1 MSDRSVWHILHSD
14 LNFQP
19 YQIQIVQWLNVRDKE
34 VHLKCHQCMELTCNP
49 NLLLLMTDE
58 AHFHLNELLI
68 NKILDTRLTITHMNF
83 MNIPF
88 TTQK

>member
-1 MSDRSVWHILHSD
+1 
-14 LNFQP
+14 
-19 YQIQIVQWLNVRDKE
+19 
-34 VHLKCHQCMELTCNP
+34 MELTCNP